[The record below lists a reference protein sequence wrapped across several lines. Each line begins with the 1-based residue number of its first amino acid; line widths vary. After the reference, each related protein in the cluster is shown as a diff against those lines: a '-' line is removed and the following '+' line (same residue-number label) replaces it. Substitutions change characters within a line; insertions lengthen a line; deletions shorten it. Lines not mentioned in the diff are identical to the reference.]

1 MEMPVYEYECEE
13 CKKVFEELRRMS
25 DAEPAPCPACGSIKT
40 KRRISLFSG
49 GKAAGG
55 CSHDH
60 AGGGG

>member
-1 MEMPVYEYECEE
+1 MPVYEFECEE
-13 CKKVFEELRRMS
+13 CKRVFSELRRMS
-25 DAEPAPCPACGSIKT
+25 DAEPSPCPACGSIRT

-49 GKAAGG
+49 GKTAGG